1 MSWIYGYNFS
11 LSAWFA
17 SSFTGS
23 SRSADGNGW
32 RTAVLGLGL
41 ADKANKRTL
50 GRNHL
55 QKADAK
61 VSTQLEAVSTTTVT
75 HLQPYMRNPQTM
87 CRLKSCWTR
96 SWWKARYCIGKSFCY
111 IIRFSGGI
119 CVARSKFERCSG

>member
-1 MSWIYGYNFS
+1 MLYIMSWIYGCNFS

-55 QKADAK
+55 QKAG
-61 VSTQLEAVSTTTVT
+61 QLHQKCQLS
-75 HLQPYMRNPQTM
+75 L
-87 CRLKSCWTR
+87 RLSGQQQLRT
-96 SWWKARYCIGKSFCY
+96 
-111 IIRFSGGI
+111 FSHTCEIPKQCAG
-119 CVARSKFERCSG
+119 